1 MFTASSCQNSHQC
14 WDPSNFQERN
24 HVGDWGTQEEKAF
37 ANAKICQRLVLVH
50 FISKW
55 PLLLECDVFEIGI
68 RALLAYTRWY
78 KTPNWLCFKIIVTS
92 RMQPYSQLKKRSYQF
107 YFNGQWQLF
116 VFCSD
121 TAFFYTQITSFCLHC

>member
-55 PLLLECDVFEIGI
+55 PLLLACDAFEFGI
-68 RALLAYTRWY
+68 IALLAYTRWY
-78 KTPNWLCFKIIVTS
+78 RTPNWLCFKIIVTS
-92 RMQPYSQLKKRSYQF
+92 RMQPYSQLKKKELSVCVLFGHRFLLYTNHKLLFALLNEYRST
-107 YFNGQWQLF
+107 LP
-116 VFCSD
+116 
-121 TAFFYTQITSFCLHC
+121 